1 MSQGEAVSQN
11 QLVTAKNVTLT
22 NCDREAIHIP
32 SSIQP
37 HGILFALSEPEF
49 TIVQV
54 SNNTFHY
61 LGLQPEEL
69 LSKKLSF
76 LLDESQIQAIRMC
89 LTEDFESVNPLKVS
103 IERDEETLIF
113 DGIVHRSIGAV
124 ILELEP
130 TLSTQDDA
138 KFFQKIS

>member
-1 MSQGEAVSQN
+1 MSQGQAEIEN
-11 QLVTAKNVTLT
+11 QVITAQNVTLT

-54 SNNTFHY
+54 SNNTFDY

-69 LSKKLSF
+69 LNQKLSF
-76 LLDESQIQAIRMC
+76 LLDDSQIQAIRLC
-89 LTEDFESVNPLKVS
+89 LKEDFESVNPLKVF
-103 IERDEETLIF
+103 IKCGEETLIF
-113 DGIVHRSIGAV
+113 KFTRNRRKRSSR
-124 ILELEP
+124 
-130 TLSTQDDA
+130 TN
-138 KFFQKIS
+138 